1 MASPASSPPGDGAR
15 PIDELFS
22 LAYTELRRLA
32 ARIRRDDHRATMTPT
47 ALVNEAWV
55 KLASGGTVVP
65 ACALHFKRLAARAMR
80 QVLVEAARRRLA
92 SKRGGG
98 EVPLVTFD
106 EALVPPEA
114 GARELLALDDALEML
129 AALNA
134 RQAAVIECRFFAGLD
149 IAETAAALEISEA
162 TVLRDWRAA
171 RAYLALQLRPAG

>member
-22 LAYTELRRLA
+22 LAYAELRRLA
-32 ARIRRDDHRATMTPT
+32 ARIRRDDRRATMTPT

-55 KLASGGTVVP
+55 KLACGGKVVP
-65 ACALHFKRLAARAMR
+65 ASTLHFKRLAARAMR

-98 EVPLVTFD
+98 DVPLVTFD
-106 EALVPPEA
+106 EGLMPPDA
-114 GARELLALDDALEML
+114 GARQLLALDDALETL
-129 AALNA
+129 AALNT
-134 RQAAVIECRFFAGLD
+134 RHAAVIECRFFAGMD
-149 IAETAAALEISEA
+149 VAETAAALAVSEA

-171 RAYLALQLRPAG
+171 RAFLAVQLRSSR